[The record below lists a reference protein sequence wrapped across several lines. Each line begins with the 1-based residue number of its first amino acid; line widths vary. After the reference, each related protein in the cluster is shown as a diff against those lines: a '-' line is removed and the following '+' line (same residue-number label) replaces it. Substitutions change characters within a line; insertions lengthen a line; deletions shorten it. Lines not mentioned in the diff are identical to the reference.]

1 MKADQNRRQQSRSPR
16 RRLWPRISRQCR
28 RHRRRGFRPW
38 VRKIPW
44 RRKWQPTPVSL
55 PGKVHGQWSLVG
67 CSPWGRKELDTTER
81 LSMHAESDRQEIQML
96 KPSGPENKVNMIY
109 RNNKRDLNM
118 SVNSKPTSRSKIY
131 PMLEIKNERINVTTA

>member
-1 MKADQNRRQQSRSPR
+1 M
-16 RRLWPRISRQCR
+16 
-28 RHRRRGFRPW
+28 
-38 VRKIPW
+38 
-44 RRKWQPTPVSL
+44 
-55 PGKVHGQWSLVG
+55 G

-81 LSMHAESDRQEIQML
+81 LSMHAESDWQEIQML

-109 RNNKRDLNM
+109 RKNKRDLNM